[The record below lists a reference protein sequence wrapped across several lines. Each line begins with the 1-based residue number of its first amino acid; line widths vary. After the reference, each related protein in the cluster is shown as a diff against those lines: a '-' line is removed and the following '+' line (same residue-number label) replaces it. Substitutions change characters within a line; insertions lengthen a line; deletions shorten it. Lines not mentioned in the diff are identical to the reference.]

1 MSVME
6 HNLTGIVPRVTKLWQ
21 CQSEIAGARTD
32 EKWKNVDARFDDD
45 LDNKIEKVSS
55 ILSKTRWL
63 VISGLI
69 MAFLAFV
76 IGGGLKS
83 L

>member
-1 MSVME
+1 MSAME
-6 HNLTGIVPRVTKLWQ
+6 HNLTGTVPRVTKLWQ
-21 CQSEIAGARTD
+21 CQSGIAGARTD
-32 EKWKNVDARFDDD
+32 EKWKNVDKRFDDD
-45 LDNKIEKVSS
+45 LDQKIEKVSS

-69 MAFLAFV
+69 MAFVAFL
-76 IGGGLKS
+76 IEGGLKS